1 MKQPSLI
8 VKNRTPNP
16 ENLRQLEQS
25 DVHPL
30 LARLFASRGVN
41 HACELD
47 TRLTQLLPPGSLHGL
62 EDASDLIIQAI
73 EQDLRICIVA
83 DYDCDG
89 ASACALGVRGLRL
102 LGAKH
107 VNYLVPDRVVDGYG
121 LTPEI
126 SRRVRAMGADLL
138 ITVDNGIASVEG
150 VRVAKELGMKVLITD
165 HHLPASMLPS
175 ADAIVNPNQPNCSFK
190 SKNLSGVG
198 VIFYVLLG
206 TRAKMRAMGKFADTQ
221 APPLKPGLAQP
232 KLDSLLPLVAL
243 GSVADVVRLDAN
255 NRCLV
260 DQGLKRIQSRQM
272 PIGMQCL
279 FEVAAKD
286 PQKANTQDLGFSI
299 GPRINAA
306 GRLSDMTIG
315 IECLLSDHYDKA
327 IELAKELHQINM
339 DRRSVEASMLEEAW
353 SIASRKSL
361 TQDKPS
367 SAICVHDD
375 QFHEGVVGIVASR
388 IKELYHCPTFVFAPS
403 HQADSHA
410 QRAILKGSGR
420 SVAGFHLKDALD
432 LISKRH
438 PEILVKFGGHAMA
451 AGCTIYANDFHA
463 FESALSQ
470 VAHEWLGEYAG
481 QKEVLCDGSL
491 EPENLSIECAQ
502 MLQEQVWGQGFEVP
516 LFFDKAHI
524 LKQRIVGEKHL
535 ALRVRVHNREID
547 AIVFNRTQSLDSPA
561 QLLYKLDVDTWG
573 GSRKL
578 KLIVDAAFDDPR
590 A

>member
-1 MKQPSLI
+1 MKLPSFI
-8 VKNRTPNP
+8 VKNRIPNP
-16 ENLRQLEQS
+16 KSLSQLEQS

-30 LARLFASRGVN
+30 LARLFASRDVN
-41 HACELD
+41 DASDLD
-47 TRLTQLLPPGSLHGL
+47 TRLTQLLAPSSLLGL
-62 EDASDLIIQAI
+62 EDASTLIVQAI
-73 EQDLRICIVA
+73 EQDLNVCIVA

-107 VNYLVPDRVVDGYG
+107 VSYLVPDRVVDGYG

-126 SRRVRAMGADLL
+126 STRVHAMGADLL

-150 VRVAKELGMKVLITD
+150 VRVAKELGMQVLITD
-165 HHLPASMLPS
+165 HHLPASELPS

-198 VIFYVLLG
+198 VMFYVLLG
-206 TRAKMRAMGKFADTQ
+206 TRAKMRAMGKFTDQHAS
-221 APPLKPGLAQP
+221 PLKPSLAQP

-279 FEVAAKD
+279 FEVAGKD
-286 PQKANTQDLGFSI
+286 PEKASTQDLGFSI

-315 IECLLSDHYDKA
+315 IECLLSDHYEKA
-327 IELAKELHQINM
+327 LELAKELHQINM

-361 TQDKPS
+361 TRDKHS
-367 SAICVHDD
+367 CAICVHDD

-403 HQADSHA
+403 RQDASHG
-410 QRAILKGSGR
+410 QRALLKGSGR

-432 LISKRH
+432 LISKRY
-438 PEILVKFGGHAMA
+438 PELLVKFGGHAMA
-451 AGCTIYANDFHA
+451 AGCTIYADDFHT

-470 VAHEWLGEYAG
+470 VAHEWQGEHAG
-481 QKEVLCDGSL
+481 QKELLCDGSL
-491 EPENLSIECAQ
+491 EPEHLSLECAQ
-502 MLQEQVWGQGFEVP
+502 LLQEQVWGQGFESP
-516 LFFDKAHI
+516 LFLDTAQI

-535 ALRVRVHNREID
+535 ALRVRVHNKELD
-547 AIVFNRTQSLDSPA
+547 AIFFNRTHALDSPSR
-561 QLLYKLDVDTWG
+561 LLYKLDIDTWG
-573 GSRKL
+573 GSPKL
-578 KLIVDAAFDDPR
+578 KLIVDAAI
-590 A
+590 